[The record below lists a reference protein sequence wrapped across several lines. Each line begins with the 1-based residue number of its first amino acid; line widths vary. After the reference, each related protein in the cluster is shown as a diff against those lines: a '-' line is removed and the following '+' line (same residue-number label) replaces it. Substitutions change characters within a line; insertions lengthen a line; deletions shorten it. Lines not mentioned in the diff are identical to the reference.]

1 MENKPHN
8 SKIVWMIII
17 SFLLVPLI
25 VSVVSTIHVINFFE
39 LSNHYALAVTLA
51 IAFEVGAL
59 SALAGLVAM
68 GKINKNVVWFIF
80 ILLTIFQMMGNV
92 YFAYDIITNRMK
104 TNPELIKNWAELFG
118 LVDDDP
124 VTIKR
129 IIAIFSGAVL
139 PIVSL
144 SFLDLLID
152 YIRKTFGIEENKQPV
167 DDQPEELMTTEPS
180 VEEEKKTEV
189 ENAPVIS
196 DDTRLEEISKDTV
209 VEESEQE
216 DFEKLLNEKKR
227 RLDNMREPYFEMLEV
242 LYDKGNVKS
251 GDELPNYNDFISKLD
266 LDRFSQKEINLF
278 LTLCNYLE
286 IFRVSNTQKIALKGY
301 EEARETLSNYLSL
314 GD

>member
-8 SKIVWMIII
+8 SKIVWTIII
-17 SFLLVPLI
+17 SFLLVPLV

-39 LSNHYALAVTLA
+39 LSNHYPLALTLALA
-51 IAFEVGAL
+51 FEIGAL

-80 ILLTIFQMMGNV
+80 ILLTMFQMMGNT
-92 YFAYDIITNRMK
+92 YYAYDIITNRMK
-104 TNPELIKNWAELFG
+104 ENPDLIKNWAELFG

-167 DDQPEELMTTEPS
+167 DDQPEELTTTEPS
-180 VEEEKKTEV
+180 VEEEKKTEI

-301 EEARETLSNYLSL
+301 EDARETLSNYLSL

>member
-1 MENKPHN
+1 MENKTHN
-8 SKIVWMIII
+8 SKIVWTIII
-17 SFLLVPLI
+17 SFLLVPLV

-39 LSNHYALAVTLA
+39 LSNYYPLALTLALA
-51 IAFEVGAL
+51 FEIGAL

-80 ILLTIFQMMGNV
+80 ILLTAFQMMGNT
-92 YFAYDIITNRMK
+92 YYAYDIITNRMK

-118 LVDDDP
+118 LADDEAIT
-124 VTIKR
+124 VKR

-144 SFLDLLID
+144 SFLDLLIG
-152 YIRKTFGIEENKQPV
+152 YIRKTFGIDENKQLEV
-167 DDQPEELMTTEPS
+167 KEEKIEVEETA

-189 ENAPVIS
+189 VNDESESA
-196 DDTRLEEISKDTV
+196 DGKLEEITKDNI

-242 LYDKGNVKS
+242 LYGNGTVNS
-251 GDELPNYNDFISKLD
+251 GDELSNYNEFIAKLD
-266 LDRFSQKEINLF
+266 MNKFTQKEINLF

-301 EEARETLSNYLSL
+301 DEAKETLSNYLSL